1 MKKVKKY
8 VILAVVLLVVA
19 GAAVGGI
26 FAYRKYQ
33 QENLVAEAVSV
44 ANLNMGWW
52 GDSMSSSGN
61 VSDSHVQ
68 SVKLDESKTV
78 AEVKVT
84 EGQEVKIGD
93 PLLVYDTSETQIQID
108 KIGRAHV

>member
-33 QENLVAEAVSV
+33 QENLIAEAVSV

-93 PLLVYDTSETQIQID
+93 PLIVY
-108 KIGRAHV
+108 